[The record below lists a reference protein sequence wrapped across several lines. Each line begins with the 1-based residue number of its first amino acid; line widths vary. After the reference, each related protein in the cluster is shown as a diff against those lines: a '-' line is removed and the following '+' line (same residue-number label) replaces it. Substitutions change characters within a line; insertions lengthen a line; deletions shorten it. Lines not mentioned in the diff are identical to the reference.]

1 MDKGRTEDQGKSPA
15 DEHRHSGGTD
25 GEGGGTGGAMPSNE
39 DEERLF
45 PLGRQLDELIG
56 SGS

>member
-15 DEHRHSGGTD
+15 DEHRHSGGGD
-25 GEGGGTGGAMPSNE
+25 GEGGGTGGAMPNNE

-45 PLGRQLDELIG
+45 PLGR
-56 SGS
+56 